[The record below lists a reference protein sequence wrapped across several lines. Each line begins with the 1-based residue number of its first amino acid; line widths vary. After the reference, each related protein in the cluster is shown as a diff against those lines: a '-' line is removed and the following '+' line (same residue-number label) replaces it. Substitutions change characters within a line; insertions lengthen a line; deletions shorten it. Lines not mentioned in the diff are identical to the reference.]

1 MQDTSMAQFSINAD
15 LKLLTNIEDTIGED
29 SVATALGVKSED
41 VGDEFL
47 STFKMKL
54 ADQSDPVASKSLA
67 LVLKAAE
74 NFELPIGNLKA
85 EVKDGYLMLRFISQV
100 GEAIPGEIKLIKE
113 VMKQNDL

>member
-54 ADQSDPVASKSLA
+54 AD
-67 LVLKAAE
+67 
-74 NFELPIGNLKA
+74 
-85 EVKDGYLMLRFISQV
+85 
-100 GEAIPGEIKLIKE
+100 
-113 VMKQNDL
+113 